1 MNITT
6 PVEKKRL
13 NSNYCAT
20 LGKEKG
26 ENGNNKYSLPPKAIS
41 VNKNHSKLLHLM
53 LYNVSSRTKLV
64 VSKLRPNSE
73 LTNIHI
79 YVPY

>member
-41 VNKNHSKLLHLM
+41 EQKPLKIITS
-53 LYNVSSRTKLV
+53 YV
-64 VSKLRPNSE
+64 V
-73 LTNIHI
+73 
-79 YVPY
+79 V